1 MHCTDKWN
9 YEKGNSPVS
18 GLLIK
23 KERGMVMRRHVLQK
37 MCALALAGTMV
48 LSLGACGSAET
59 GAAGTQAAQSEASG
73 ENAPAD
79 ASASSEGTS
88 ELYWFSDVSGWGPA
102 TANWSTKESPATEYI
117 EENFGLTLKIEQPP
131 TDATTK
137 LGLMIASGELPDM
150 MSITDAD
157 IYKQLVAADKVW
169 DMKTF
174 LETYDPESHLLKDFP
189 EDIKQALTDT
199 YGAGILIPAIWN
211 PRITGRYSL
220 PMIRYGLT

>member
-1 MHCTDKWN
+1 
-9 YEKGNSPVS
+9 
-18 GLLIK
+18 
-23 KERGMVMRRHVLQK
+23 MVMRRHVLQK

-59 GAAGTQAAQSEASG
+59 GTAGTQAAQSEASG

-79 ASASSEGTS
+79 ASASSEGTG

-169 DMKTF
+169 DIKTF
-174 LETYDPESHLLKDFP
+174 LETLS
-189 EDIKQALTDT
+189 
-199 YGAGILIPAIWN
+199 LIHI
-211 PRITGRYSL
+211 
-220 PMIRYGLT
+220 